1 MKAKALAACEV
12 AGGAKAENRWRQ
24 DPQLMSFLRSL

>member
-12 AGGAKAENRWRQ
+12 PKQASVKRWRKE
-24 DPQLMSFLRSL
+24 PNLMEFLRAL